1 MQEDTPLTASQI
13 RDLVRSECVE
23 VINELLGS
31 RDMTQ
36 QKVVVLQSGSLKAE
50 KLKEPSALPERKDVR

>member
-1 MQEDTPLTASQI
+1 
-13 RDLVRSECVE
+13 VE

-50 KLKEPSALPERKDVR
+50 KVKEPSPLPERKDVR

>member
-1 MQEDTPLTASQI
+1 VQEDAPLSASQI
-13 RDLVRSECVE
+13 RDLVRNECVE
-23 VINELLGS
+23 LINELLGS

-50 KLKEPSALPERKDVR
+50 KVKEPSPLPERKDVR